1 MKKIDVS
8 SFFKKVSAKQV
19 EVDVTLADR
28 LGAKREDLKWSFQG
42 YEASDIAELS
52 GTDKEKLAFLANK
65 MLEAF
70 GRELIADNASDWTFS
85 PTVTLGAAYDYYN
98 QESERKRTL
107 TKITAL
113 AFGQV
118 YARYAPK
125 LIGVESAAALA
136 LGTQVIPEW
145 LKYSK
150 EDKIRQTVKARLE
163 AFSNAFLASEDE
175 ELQEI
180 MSDKIEVL
188 MALIKAFSEKEEKIT
203 ITADA
208 L

>member
-1 MKKIDVS
+1 M
-8 SFFKKVSAKQV
+8 
-19 EVDVTLADR
+19 
-28 LGAKREDLKWSFQG
+28 
-42 YEASDIAELS
+42 
-52 GTDKEKLAFLANK
+52 
-65 MLEAF
+65 
-70 GRELIADNASDWTFS
+70 
-85 PTVTLGAAYDYYN
+85 
-98 QESERKRTL
+98 
-107 TKITAL
+107 
-113 AFGQV
+113 
-118 YARYAPK
+118 
-125 LIGVESAAALA
+125 
-136 LGTQVIPEW
+136 GTQVIPEW